1 MAIGLRFC
9 LPLHIRAGKEDVKS
23 GPAVCKDTED
33 LSLWICGQ
41 CPFVQISLVGAKLP
55 PLTASSSAGMR
66 QKEKGYAF
74 AILPTGTSK
83 YCDATD

>member
-9 LPLHIRAGKEDVKS
+9 LPLHIGAGKEDVKS

-33 LSLWICGQ
+33 LNLWICGQ
-41 CPFVQISLVGAKLP
+41 CPFCTNFSGGAKLP

-66 QKEKGYAF
+66 QE
-74 AILPTGTSK
+74 
-83 YCDATD
+83 